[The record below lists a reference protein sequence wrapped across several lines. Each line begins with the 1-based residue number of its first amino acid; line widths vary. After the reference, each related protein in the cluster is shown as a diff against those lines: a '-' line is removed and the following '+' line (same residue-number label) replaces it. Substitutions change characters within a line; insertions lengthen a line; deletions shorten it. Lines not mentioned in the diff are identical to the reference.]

1 LEKLKMLAPYK
12 NQIVYTAL
20 FVLIAVLWMTIGFWK
35 TIVLIVFT
43 GIGYS
48 IGMSRDENRSISS
61 IIASIQAM
69 IER

>member
-1 LEKLKMLAPYK
+1 MEKLKLLAPYK
-12 NQIVYTAL
+12 NQIVYTTL

-48 IGMSRDENRSISS
+48 IGMTRDENRSISS

>member
-1 LEKLKMLAPYK
+1 MLAPYK
-12 NQIVYTAL
+12 NQIVYTTL

-48 IGMSRDENRSISS
+48 IGMTRDENRSISS

>member
-48 IGMSRDENRSISS
+48 IGMTRDENRSISS

>member
-12 NQIVYTAL
+12 NQIVYTTL

-48 IGMSRDENRSISS
+48 IGMTRDENRSISS

>member
-1 LEKLKMLAPYK
+1 MEKLKMLAPYK
-12 NQIVYTAL
+12 NQIVYTTL

-48 IGMSRDENRSISS
+48 IGMTRDENRSISS